1 MMYKITWSVKNVSR
15 KLRYYANFRSY
26 AIKES
31 EEIEKSPRKSSN
43 VDIRVTLPNPTE
55 VIAIAR
61 MLGCNVS
68 KEKKWVSTDN
78 ENAYFRLIVYAVVR
92 RTLRKPAKIDLLKRL
107 VLDKG
112 FDTDAWWWAN
122 TFINK
127 YRSEGIRKGIGIK
140 SLYRPAKAFKLIYNL
155 AEK

>member
-1 MMYKITWSVKNVSR
+1 MMYRVTWSIKKVRGKP
-15 KLRYYANFRSY
+15 RYYANFRSY
-26 AIKES
+26 VTKEG
-31 EEIEKSPRKSSN
+31 EEAEENLRRGSN
-43 VDIRVTLPNPTE
+43 VDVRVTLPNPTE

-61 MLGCNVS
+61 MLGCKVS
-68 KEKKWVSTDN
+68 KEKKWISTDN

-92 RTLRKPAKIDLLKRL
+92 RTLRKPVKIDFLKRL
-107 VLDKG
+107 IMDKG

-127 YRSEGIRKGIGIK
+127 YRSEGIKKGVGIK
-140 SLYRPAKAFKLIYNL
+140 CLYRPAKAFKLIYNL